1 MKRRVAILI
10 FEDAEVLDFAGPFEV
25 FSVASELHGDALF
38 DVQLVAA
45 AQAPLRAVNG
55 MLVLPNAAFA
65 EVSAPDIL
73 VVAGGAGTRR
83 AMTDPDLLD
92 WVEKA
97 AARAEVVMSVC
108 SGARI
113 LAVLGM
119 LDDLEVT
126 THHQVFDH
134 VAELAP
140 KAKPRRGE
148 RFVDTGRIVTTGGI
162 SAGID
167 GSFHLV
173 ARLAGAEVATATA
186 DYMEYRWVPEQSYP
200 ATGT

>member
-38 DVQLVAA
+38 DVQPVASTP
-45 AQAPLRAVNG
+45 APLRAVNG
-55 MLVLPNAAFA
+55 MVVLPNATFA
-65 EVSAPDIL
+65 EASAPDIL
-73 VVAGGAGTRR
+73 VIVGGAGTRR
-83 AMTDPDLLD
+83 AMTDPNLLD
-92 WVEKA
+92 WVEKTA
-97 AARAEVVMSVC
+97 TQAEVVMSVC
-108 SGARI
+108 SGTRI

-119 LDDLEVT
+119 LDDLEIT
-126 THHQVFDH
+126 THHQVVEH

-140 KAKPRRGE
+140 KAKLRRGE

-173 ARLAGAEVATATA
+173 ARLAGADVAKATAA
-186 DYMEYRWVPEQSYP
+186 YMEYRWVPERTYRT
-200 ATGT
+200 TGA

>member
-25 FSVASELHGDALF
+25 FSVASELHRDALF

-45 AQAPLRAVNG
+45 TRAPLRAING
-55 MLVLPNAAFA
+55 MMVLPNASFA
-65 EVSAPDIL
+65 EAGDPDIL
-73 VVAGGAGTRR
+73 IIAGGAGTRR
-83 AMTDPDLLD
+83 AMADPDLLA

-97 AARAEVVMSVC
+97 AIRAEVVMSVC

-113 LAVLGM
+113 LAALGM

-126 THHQVFDH
+126 THHQVLDH
-134 VAELAP
+134 IAELAP
-140 KAKPRRGE
+140 KAKLRRGE
-148 RFVDTGRIVTTGGI
+148 RFVDTGHVVTTGGI

-173 ARLAGAEVATATA
+173 ARLAGAEVASATA
-186 DYMEYRWVPEQSYP
+186 GYMEYRWMPEQTYRTLD
-200 ATGT
+200 A